1 MACAVALASLSLVGI
16 EAAGAPTAKAAPT
29 AVVVPNSLAT
39 TYGNGSNAF
48 PFHCGAVFSSQRYQQ
63 VYAGGQ
69 VGSGSITQLAF
80 RPKFDAFSATVIPNV
95 TITLSTTTKAL
106 TGLDTT
112 FANNIGA
119 DVKTVFSGNLTLSSP
134 GGSFSQPNNFVIVI
148 PLQTPFTFSSGGGNL
163 LLDVTIP
170 TCQTTG
176 AFDADF
182 QNQPSPISMARVFTQ
197 STGSSSTSG
206 IGDTSG
212 QFGGLVTKFT
222 FGTAG
227 GPCLTG
233 SYGGSLT
240 LGGGSS
246 CLNGASVGGNLTFPP
261 GANVTITNSKIGGSV
276 TGSGGGAF
284 SLCGSSVGGNVGI
297 SGASGFV
304 LIGDPGDDKC
314 ASNTVGGSVSL
325 TSNNAGVEVSQNTR
339 ISGNVTLNNNT
350 GGGPFPEDTRPE
362 VEANIIGGTLSCSGN
377 TPAPT
382 NDGQPNSRA
391 GASGQCV
398 GL

>member
-1 MACAVALASLSLVGI
+1 
-16 EAAGAPTAKAAPT
+16 
-29 AVVVPNSLAT
+29 
-39 TYGNGSNAF
+39 
-48 PFHCGAVFSSQRYQQ
+48 
-63 VYAGGQ
+63 
-69 VGSGSITQLAF
+69 
-80 RPKFDAFSATVIPNV
+80 
-95 TITLSTTTKAL
+95 
-106 TGLDTT
+106 
-112 FANNIGA
+112 
-119 DVKTVFSGNLTLSSP
+119 
-134 GGSFSQPNNFVIVI
+134 
-148 PLQTPFTFSSGGGNL
+148 
-163 LLDVTIP
+163 
-170 TCQTTG
+170 
-176 AFDADF
+176 
-182 QNQPSPISMARVFTQ
+182 
-197 STGSSSTSG
+197 
-206 IGDTSG
+206 
-212 QFGGLVTKFT
+212 
-222 FGTAG
+222 
-227 GPCLTG
+227 
-233 SYGGSLT
+233 
-240 LGGGSS
+240 
-246 CLNGASVGGNLTFPP
+246 
-261 GANVTITNSKIGGSV
+261 V